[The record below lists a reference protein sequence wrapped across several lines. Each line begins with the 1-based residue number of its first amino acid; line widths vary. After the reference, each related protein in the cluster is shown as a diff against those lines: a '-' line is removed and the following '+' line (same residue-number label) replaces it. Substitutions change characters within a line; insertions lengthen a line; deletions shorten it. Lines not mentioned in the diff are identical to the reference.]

1 MGGPVAPLADEK
13 NPLRTLDQPLDAPL
27 QTFAWAD
34 VVERLRSEKTYAT
47 GRVNSMTVHKG
58 PRLRVVVVALHAG
71 AKLDP
76 HTAEGELE
84 LHVLEG
90 RVKVPTGAGNVTL
103 GAGRF
108 LTLHPGVEH
117 SVEGIEESA
126 LLLTI
131 SGP

>member
-1 MGGPVAPLADEK
+1 MTEER

-27 QTFAWAD
+27 QTFDVAD
-34 VVERLRSEKTYAT
+34 VVARLRSEKTYVE
-47 GRVNSMTVHKG
+47 RKVNSMTVHKG

-76 HTAEGELE
+76 HKADGELE

-108 LTLHPGVEH
+108 LTLHPGIEH
-117 SVEGIEESA
+117 AVEGIEESA

-131 SGP
+131 SAP